1 MRKTEAKKD
10 KLQGQKQ
17 GNNEEARGYERK
29 NQANKSIRN
38 EQLKSLAGIR
48 NT

>member
-1 MRKTEAKKD
+1 MRKTEAKKKD

-29 NQANKSIRN
+29 KPS
-38 EQLKSLAGIR
+38 
-48 NT
+48 